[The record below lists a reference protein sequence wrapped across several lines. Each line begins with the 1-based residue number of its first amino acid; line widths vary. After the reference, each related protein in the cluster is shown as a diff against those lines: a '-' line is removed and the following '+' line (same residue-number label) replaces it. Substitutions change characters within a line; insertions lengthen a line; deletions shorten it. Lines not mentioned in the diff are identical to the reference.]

1 MGNSFAVIDKASKET
16 LRLFK
21 NNLILGSRV
30 NRQFDKDFV
39 RTPGKIGYT
48 LRVRQPNK
56 FVVRSGATFS
66 ANDLADPVSTITV
79 QAQKGVDYLISYAD
93 LTMSVEEFTARYT
106 APAAQH
112 LAAQADLEGY
122 ALYKQI
128 ANIVG
133 TPGTQPTSTNAAQ
146 HMMQANAYIT
156 NQAAPIDDRH
166 LITSTQ
172 IQVSYIDA
180 LKGLLNNQSA
190 IGDQYKKGAFATGIL
205 GYDDIAASQS
215 VNTHTAGNYSGT
227 LQVNLAQGA
236 ATGATYQ
243 SGTLNIK
250 GGANSITGFFKAGDV
265 ITIAGCYDVNP
276 LTKTPLPYL
285 KRFAITAD
293 ANTDGSGNAALTIS
307 PAIVYGGAY
316 QTVSAQAAN
325 NAAITVLTGAA
336 NSTSEQ
342 ALAFHGD
349 ALTFV
354 MAEMEM
360 PTQGVIAASRMTV
373 DDYSFRVIAYY
384 SGDNDQIRLRIDGLW
399 GWACL
404 RPEHACRLAY

>member
-1 MGNSFAVIDKASKET
+1 MSNSFAVIDKASKET

-30 NRQFDKDFV
+30 NRQFDKDFA
-39 RTPGKIGYT
+39 RTPGKIGYS

-56 FVVRSGATFS
+56 FQVRTGATFS
-66 ANDLADPVSTITV
+66 ANDLADPVTTINV
-79 QAQKGVDYLISYAD
+79 GQQKGVDYLISYAD

-133 TPGTQPTSTNAAQ
+133 TPGTQPTSSNGAQ
-146 HMMQANAYIT
+146 HIMQANAYIT

-172 IQVSYIDA
+172 VQVSYIDA
-180 LKGLLNNQSA
+180 LKGLLNSQKD
-190 IGDQYKKGAFATGIL
+190 IGDQYKKGAFASGVL

-236 ATGATYQ
+236 NTGATYQ
-243 SGTLNIK
+243 AGTLNIK

-265 ITIAGCYDVNP
+265 ITIANVYDVNP
-276 LTKTPLPYL
+276 LTKTKLPYL
-285 KRFAITAD
+285 KRFTITAD
-293 ANTDGSGNAALTIS
+293 ADTNGSGLSALSIA

-316 QTVSAQAAN
+316 ATVDSQAAN
-325 NAAITVLTGAA
+325 NAAITVLSGAA
-336 NSTSEQ
+336 NSSSEQ
-342 ALAFHGD
+342 SLAFHGD

-354 MAEMEM
+354 MAELDM
-360 PTQGVIAASRMTV
+360 PTSGVIAASRMSV
-373 DDYSFRVIAYY
+373 DDYSFRMVAYY
-384 SGDNDQIRLRIDGLW
+384 NGDNDQIRVRIDGLW
-399 GWACL
+399 GWAAL
-404 RPEHACRLAY
+404 RPEWATRLAF